1 MRGGPRGGE
10 ELFAHLRERA
20 LPPTHGD
27 GERPRV
33 QVVLEHD
40 TWFLGR
46 PRASLAR
53 WRSRFFARRRTAL
66 RRHAD
71 EVEQVVKVVFRA
83 AVRVRRKGARRAL
96 VVVLDDRPHHVSQG
110 QSVLL
115 CHPSRPAL
123 ERRRVDGNVPVVAQE
138 MAQHDERRRRDER
151 RSDRGAVCDRTVEHQ
166 LARRR
171 HVRLLDGLARKQR
184 DAVDAVE
191 DGRDGGP
198 CLLVDAGDDRR
209 IDEALRLA
217 HQQMDFCPQHPAHHP
232 QLGGSGD
239 VDKPAPR
246 RVDAEGCIPLGKCPH
261 RVCGDSRKGAA
272 SPLLKLCD
280 EDAVHARDVVR
291 GACREDNNRVQDAR
305 DGVPRALAQKD
316 DLTAA
321 STFRRVIGRRHAPRV
336 PLFADNRAPLHQNK
350 ITTVASRAIG
360 MTLG

>member
-96 VVVLDDRPHHVSQG
+96 VVVLDDRPHHVSRG

-217 HQQMDFCPQHPAHHP
+217 IHSLEVLETWTSRRPDASTPKVAF
-232 QLGGSGD
+232 LSGN
-239 VDKPAPR
+239 APT
-246 RVDAEGCIPLGKCPH
+246 E
-261 RVCGDSRKGAA
+261 SAA
-272 SPLLKLCD
+272 T
-280 EDAVHARDVVR
+280 
-291 GACREDNNRVQDAR
+291 REK
-305 DGVPRALAQKD
+305 VPRAPCSNFATKTPSMPEMSCEEHVERII
-316 DLTAA
+316 TASRMHA
-321 STFRRVIGRRHAPRV
+321 MGCHELSRRRTISRRPA
-336 PLFADNRAPLHQNK
+336 LF
-350 ITTVASRAIG
+350 VASSGGG
-360 MTLG
+360 MPLACPSSPTIAHHCTRTKSPPSPAVRSG